1 MHKNRWKLSR
11 ELILGV
17 MLMATPVFILSLGIL
32 YWRSNNL
39 IHQEVTDCTHSM
51 LNTTLHR
58 VRTYMGTIE
67 TAANSNAWMLEE
79 NFRPDSLQSVSN
91 RIVRLNDPV
100 ISSSVFAVPDM
111 FREYGHGG
119 HLL

>member
-1 MHKNRWKLSR
+1 MHKNRRKLSR

-39 IHQEVTDCTHSM
+39 IHQEVTDSTHSM

-58 VRTYMGTIE
+58 VRTYMGIIE
-67 TAANSNAWMLEE
+67 TAAN
-79 NFRPDSLQSVSN
+79 
-91 RIVRLNDPV
+91 
-100 ISSSVFAVPDM
+100 
-111 FREYGHGG
+111 
-119 HLL
+119 